1 MRLPQLKTHGWLYCA
16 TSEYGALNVPGGD
29 ASKAAGKR
37 KGGRKGGREGGREE
51 GRSEGV
57 RRRGRKG
64 ESEGGEDVHVMDITQ
79 KVKDAHVGE
88 RVGEV
93 GDTKWGGRR
102 LMTAKERRKFA
113 K

>member
-1 MRLPQLKTHGWLYCA
+1 M
-16 TSEYGALNVPGGD
+16 
-29 ASKAAGKR
+29 
-37 KGGRKGGREGGREE
+37 
-51 GRSEGV
+51 

-93 GDTKWGGRR
+93 GDTKWGGGG
-102 LMTAKERRKFA
+102 
-113 K
+113 